1 MEYFAHFL
9 QKCASRRGRLLV
21 FDRRRRIFEPIQKVL
36 PLWYEMHIFYRTE
49 HFASTECTFSDNNK
63 HGIINLKQDKDG
75 IQMAADGALIG
86 HRWAHMGPRWGS
98 EPSVLNGRS
107 SLCALLGG
115 ASPPEPSVLS
125 GRSSLFWS
133 PWRRLPS
140 STERFEREV
149 LTFWSPWRR
158 LLSRTEHARCK
169 NNVKKSHPRVYTL

>member
-21 FDRRRRIFEPIQKVL
+21 FDRRRGILEPIQKVL

-125 GRSSLFWS
+125 GRSSLFALLGGAS
-133 PWRRLPS
+133 PPEPS
-140 STERFEREV
+140 V
-149 LTFWSPWRR
+149 LSD
-158 LLSRTEHARCK
+158 
-169 NNVKKSHPRVYTL
+169 